1 MNNFRVK
8 NIHSCRLDGVFKS
21 VIGCEKGKNILKAIL
36 EEILEIKIDKIEL
49 LNTELKKKNVK
60 EQSKRVDCLIKTKD
74 KLIDVEVNS
83 YQVNLLEIEIIGLL

>member
-49 LNTELKKKNVK
+49 LNRL
-60 EQSKRVDCLIKTKD
+60 S
-74 KLIDVEVNS
+74 NS
-83 YQVNLLEIEIIGLL
+83 HAFDNLLTLMNNDYRNN